1 MRLHILFILLSFNV
15 FLNNNTKANFTFE
28 FGSTAESNGLLPQV
42 YDPVKW
48 NFKTIDN
55 GNGEI
60 SLVLE
65 AVIEEKWHIYSQ
77 TLPKD
82 EGPIPTSFTFKPSK
96 NYQLIGKTSEGKF
109 KSEYDPNFEMVLNYF
124 ENKAIFTQK
133 VKVLSDKPF
142 KISGS
147 LNFMTC
153 DDQKCLPP
161 TDVDFTFDV
170 KGFIAETKIEET
182 NPIPIVKKDST
193 DGSSIE
199 KVDPINKTTSLPKA
213 TENKTQITNKNESSE
228 ARSWWS
234 IFIEGFG
241 WGLAALLTPCVFPMV
256 PMNVSF
262 FLKRSKNKR
271 EGLKNALIYAFFIIA
286 IYVALGI
293 LISKIFGPDALN
305 ALSTDPYFNLFFFA
319 LLIVFAVSFLGA
331 FEIVLP
337 SSFVNKIDA
346 QSDRG
351 GIVGIFF
358 MALALSVVS
367 FSCTGP
373 LIGTA
378 LVRSATSGAISGP
391 AIIMAG
397 FASGLA
403 IPFGLFA
410 FFPSMMNSLP
420 KSGGW
425 LNSVKVVL
433 GFLELALALKFLSN
447 ADLVLQLGLLQ
458 RELFL
463 VIWIVIFA
471 LMTIYLL
478 GGIKFAH
485 DSELKHISVT
495 RLFFAI
501 LSLSFTVYLVP
512 GLWGAPL
519 KLIAG
524 FPPPDFYAESPLGLG
539 NNSATIAHNENNTAA
554 NKNEVHCPN
563 NLPCFHDYDQAL
575 AYAKQVN
582 KPLMIDFTGWACVN
596 CRKMENQ
603 VWIDTRV
610 DNILRNDVVLVSL
623 YVDDK
628 RELPLA
634 EQTVKMLGEKEYR
647 IKTIGNKWSYMQAS
661 IYKTNSQPQYILLDH
676 QENMLLP
683 DVSYDPDIEKY
694 IKWLQEGIGKFNE

>member
-1 MRLHILFILLSFNV
+1 MHPRLLGVFFNILFLAFSFLSFGNPAPT
-15 FLNNNTKANFTFE
+15 NTKSA
-28 FGSTAESNGLLPQV
+28 SLPQV
-42 YDPVKW
+42 FDPVKW
-48 NFKTIDN
+48 TFKMVNN
-55 GNGEI
+55 GAEEV

-65 AVIEEKWHIYSQ
+65 ATIENKWHIYSQ

-82 EGPIPTSFTFKPSK
+82 EGPIPTSFTFEKSK
-96 NYQLIGKTSEGKF
+96 NYELVGKTAEGKF
-109 KSEYDPNFEMVLNYF
+109 KTEYDPNFEMNLNYF
-124 ENKAIFTQK
+124 ENKAVFTQK
-133 VKVLSDKPF
+133 IKVLSEKPF
-142 KISGS
+142 TIKGV
-147 LNFMTC
+147 LNYMTC
-153 DDQKCLPP
+153 DDQRCLPP

-170 KGFIAETKIEET
+170 KGFISEVKTNEVLPIPATNIDSTNESKPEKIEVEDLST
-182 NPIPIVKKDST
+182 TALDSNQNK
-193 DGSSIE
+193 IE
-199 KVDPINKTTSLPKA
+199 KTKTVEPDK
-213 TENKTQITNKNESSE
+213 

-305 ALSTDPYFNLFFFA
+305 AISTDPYFNLFFFV

-391 AIIMAG
+391 AVIMAG

-410 FFPSMMNSLP
+410 FFPSIMNSLP

-447 ADLVLQLGLLQ
+447 ADLVLQLGYLN

-463 VIWIVIFA
+463 AIWIVIFA

-495 RLFFAI
+495 RLIFAI

-519 KLIAG
+519 KLVAG

-539 NNSATIAHNENNTAA
+539 NNVTTTFNNNSVSNT
-554 NKNEVHCPN
+554 KTDEIHCPN
-563 NLPCFHDYDQAL
+563 NLPCFHDYDKAL

-596 CRKMENQ
+596 CRKMENK
-603 VWIDTRV
+603 VWIDSRV
-610 DNILRNDVVLVSL
+610 DKILRNEVVLVSL

-628 RELPLA
+628 RELPIA
-634 EQTVKMLGEKEYR
+634 EQTTKTLGSKEYK
-647 IKTIGNKWSYMQAS
+647 IKTIGNKWSFMQAS

-676 QENMLLP
+676 QEVLLNEP
-683 DVSYDPDIEKY
+683 TSYDPDIEKY
-694 IKWLQEGIGKFNE
+694 ILWLQNGIKKFAE